1 MREIKC
7 KAFRKDS
14 GEVGEVLSIDLE
26 SGRAK
31 IEFYTK
37 ENEYYHLICELNDEN
52 IVIRWYTGLKDKNGI
67 EIYEG
72 DIVRSPQGA
81 IQRVYYSNQFAAF
94 LCADIYRP
102 NGEIGDTW
110 IVEKEDEI
118 IGNIHENPELLEGE
132 SRMKTYT
139 VTAMVEVE
147 VEAESEDEAMQKAKE
162 ELWEYDADIECAEEC

>member
-1 MREIKC
+1 MICNIHLRILFHVIVGINRQIGGRSSMREIKC

-52 IVIRWYTGLKDKNGI
+52 IVIRWYTGLKDKNRT

-72 DIVRSPQGA
+72 DIIECKKINEVDSNYRGYVLFDKSSW
-81 IQRVYYSNQFAAF
+81 RVNWDDD
-94 LCADIYRP
+94 L
-102 NGEIGDTW
+102 W
-110 IVEKEDEI
+110 IRKDLEFWAKERYI
-118 IGNIHENPELLEGE
+118 KVIGNIYKNPVLLE
-132 SRMKTYT
+132 
-139 VTAMVEVE
+139 
-147 VEAESEDEAMQKAKE
+147 
-162 ELWEYDADIECAEEC
+162 